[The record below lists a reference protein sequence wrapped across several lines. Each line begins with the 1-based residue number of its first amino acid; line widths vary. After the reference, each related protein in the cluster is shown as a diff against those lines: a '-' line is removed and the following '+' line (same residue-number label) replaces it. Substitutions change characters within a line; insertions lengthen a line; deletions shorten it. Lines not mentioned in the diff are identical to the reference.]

1 MPLYV
6 DPEEEGFTRLERRH
20 GWFPRVLEAEYGERN
35 VPDEVPPALNW
46 LFAVP
51 VAQRYDFEDV
61 ECGLAFEEEDG
72 AYACTVWDV
81 SGEDDIPWA
90 VFVVDDYGA
99 RLLPEYSVLDEA
111 ATDAERETALRRAAA
126 EIPGRAEA
134 GDFTRGGDA
143 LEIPAWLRESPEGE
157 EE

>member
-1 MPLYV
+1 VSPVTELGEDAGADV
-6 DPEEEGFTRLERRH
+6 DG
-20 GWFPRVLEAEYGERN
+20 VQ
-35 VPDEVPPALNW
+35 V
-46 LFAVP
+46 AV
-51 VAQRYDFEDV
+51 
-61 ECGLAFEEEDG
+61 
-72 AYACTVWDV
+72 DV